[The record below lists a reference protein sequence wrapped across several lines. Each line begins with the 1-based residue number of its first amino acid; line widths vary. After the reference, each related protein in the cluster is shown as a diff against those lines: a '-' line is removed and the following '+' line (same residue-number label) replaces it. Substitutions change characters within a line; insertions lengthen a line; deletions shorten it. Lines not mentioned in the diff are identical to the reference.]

1 MAIFQFVVSS
11 LPIGFLPLV
20 QFILFHIG
28 SSCHHGNDVQQIY
41 HNAVTGEFSL
51 AVTDCQKYLNGGF
64 ADPYVPPDAKP
75 ETCAYYNSDFSSF
88 PVEYKEFLKSF
99 FLAQIDGYEKGD
111 HGLGKNMVRE

>member
-1 MAIFQFVVSS
+1 M
-11 LPIGFLPLV
+11 V
-20 QFILFHIG
+20 QFILFHLG

-51 AVTDCQKYLNGGF
+51 AVTECQKYLNGGF

-99 FLAQIDGYEKGD
+99 FLAQIDGYEKGER
-111 HGLGKNMVRE
+111 GLGKNMVRE

>member
-1 MAIFQFVVSS
+1 MQH
-11 LPIGFLPLV
+11 LK
-20 QFILFHIG
+20 
-28 SSCHHGNDVQQIY
+28 NDVQQIY

-99 FLAQIDGYEKGD
+99 FLAQIDGYEKGER
-111 HGLGKNMVRE
+111 GLGKKIAQWFESLIRPLINSAF

>member
-1 MAIFQFVVSS
+1 M
-11 LPIGFLPLV
+11 LTL
-20 QFILFHIG
+20 G

-99 FLAQIDGYEKGD
+99 FLAQIDGYEKGER
-111 HGLGKNMVRE
+111 GLGKNMVREFRVIESNIISRLFFTSQSRAV